1 MHHSILLP
9 PICAHRILVQHMP
22 EFKEQ
27 AKEVVWHIPNKYAQ
41 KLAERSTVVSHSV
54 LIIRI

>member
-1 MHHSILLP
+1 
-9 PICAHRILVQHMP
+9 MP

-41 KLAERSTVVSHSV
+41 KMAEKSTVVSHSV
-54 LIIRI
+54 LIIYFRCI